1 MKTAL
6 KLVFAF
12 SLFSALYSCNVE
24 DSGDVNQDK
33 IWTHYELFYNTN
45 DDKTVAVA
53 RFRFGGIT
61 GTLLELNEDAS
72 VTFNGE
78 PLEFN
83 NWYFGHTKE
92 FAGLVDSGTFVY
104 QDLDQ
109 LTFTN
114 TVMPFD
120 TIAFPVGF
128 DTIYN
133 TQANTLAW
141 DGNPLAAN
149 EHVGLFVGSWTWGDD
164 ALYVQSADNATDI
177 VLGANQLSNVPVGPS
192 TLFMDRWT
200 EVDAAQATGEGG
212 RVIGK
217 YRAEN
222 RVVQV
227 VN

>member
-1 MKTAL
+1 MKTT
-6 KLVFAF
+6 K
-12 SLFSALYSCNVE
+12 SLLILILFVGLYSCNVE

-33 IWTHYELFYNTN
+33 IWTHYELFYNAN
-45 DDKTVAVA
+45 DDKTIAVA
-53 RFRFGGIT
+53 RFRFGSPT
-61 GTLLELNEDAS
+61 GTLLQLNEDAS
-72 VTFNGE
+72 VTFNGDE
-78 PLEFN
+78 LPWDQ
-83 NWYFGHTKE
+83 WYFGHVKD

-120 TIAFPVGF
+120 TI
-128 DTIYN
+128 YKS
-133 TQANTLAW
+133 QANTLEW
-141 DGNPLAAN
+141 SGVPLAPN

-164 ALYVQSADNATDI
+164 ALYVESSDNATSVI
-177 VLGANQLSNVPVGPS
+177 MGTNQLSNVPVGPS

-200 EVDAAQATGEGG
+200 DVPVAQGTSEGG
-212 RVIGK
+212 QVVGK

-222 RVVQV
+222 KVVQV